1 MRNAQDLGFLSSNV
15 HEYRQRENVIRGGE
29 EKSGVRERES
39 TRARAASKERDE
51 GGVETMIFLFFIP
64 REEEEEEEE
73 EEKEKDVFVSF
84 FSQLLFYRLLREIN
98 R

>member
-1 MRNAQDLGFLSSNV
+1 
-15 HEYRQRENVIRGGE
+15 
-29 EKSGVRERES
+29 
-39 TRARAASKERDE
+39 
-51 GGVETMIFLFFIP
+51 MIFLFFIP
-64 REEEEEEEE
+64 REEEEEEE

>member
-1 MRNAQDLGFLSSNV
+1 
-15 HEYRQRENVIRGGE
+15 
-29 EKSGVRERES
+29 
-39 TRARAASKERDE
+39 
-51 GGVETMIFLFFIP
+51 MIFLFFIP

>member
-39 TRARAASKERDE
+39 TRARAASKERDV

-64 REEEEEEEE
+64 RVEEEEEEE
-73 EEKEKDVFVSF
+73 EEKEVFVSF